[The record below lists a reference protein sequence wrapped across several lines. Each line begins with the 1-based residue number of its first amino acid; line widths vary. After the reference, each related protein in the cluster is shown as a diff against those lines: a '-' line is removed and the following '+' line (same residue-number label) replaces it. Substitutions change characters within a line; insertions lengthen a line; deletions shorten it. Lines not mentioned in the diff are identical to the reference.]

1 MQHRI
6 GVVGTGLMGFPIIC
20 NLFNDGF
27 GVIGYDISPKAIESL
42 KEKNIPVAD
51 NPRELACNSDVIIS
65 VLNEC
70 SQLRGMLEGKEG
82 LLSGVESKGESVI
95 IDFSTSD
102 PEESVPLGKYL
113 ATKKITYID
122 CGMTGG
128 RAGAVG
134 RKLVFMAGG
143 NKDIFEK
150 YKYILEKLAKSI
162 TYIGPSGCGHTMKLI
177 HNAVSHSTFLAVME
191 ATVLGKKLGMDIAA
205 MIEIFNIGN
214 ERSYATEVRFPKHI
228 LSGTYDMGYAYKSGY
243 KDMKLIM
250 KGAEKMQFNMPIGAA
265 TFDYWKY
272 AMDIGKPDEDVT
284 TMFKLLEI
292 KNAK

>member
-6 GVVGTGLMGFPIIC
+6 GVIGTGLMGFPIVC

-27 GVIGYDISPKAIESL
+27 GVTGYDINPKAIESL
-42 KEKNIPVAD
+42 KEKSIPVAK
-51 NPRELACNSDVIIS
+51 NAREVAMNSDVIIS

-70 SQLRGMLEGKEG
+70 SQLRGMLEGKDG
-82 LLSGVESKGESVI
+82 LLAGVENGKVI

-102 PEESVPLGKYL
+102 PEESVPLGEYL
-113 ATKKITYID
+113 ATKSITYMD

-134 RKLVFMAGG
+134 RKLVFMVGG
-143 NKDIFEK
+143 NKDTFEK

-177 HNAVSHSTFLAVME
+177 HNAVSHATFLAVME
-191 ATVLGKKLGMDIAA
+191 ATVLGKKLGMDITA

-214 ERSYATEVRFPKHI
+214 ARSYATEVRFPKHI
-228 LSGTYDMGYAYKSGY
+228 LTGTYDMGYAYKSGY

-250 KGAEKMQFNMPIGAA
+250 KSAEKMKFNMPIGAA
-265 TFDYWKY
+265 VFDYWKY

-284 TMFKLLEI
+284 TMFKLLEK

>member
-1 MQHRI
+1 MRHRI
-6 GVVGTGLMGFPIIC
+6 GVVGTGLMGFPIAC
-20 NLFNDGF
+20 NLFTDGF
-27 GVIGYDISPKAIESL
+27 EVTGYDISPKAIESL
-42 KEKNIPVAD
+42 KEKNIPLAE
-51 NPRELACNSDVIIS
+51 NPQDLARNSDVIIS

-70 SQLRGMLEGKEG
+70 SQLRGMLEGENG
-82 LLSGVESKGESVI
+82 LLSGVENGIDI

-102 PEESVPLGKYL
+102 PEESVPLGEYL
-113 ATKKITYID
+113 TTKNITYID

-128 RAGAVG
+128 RAGAVN

-143 NKDIFEK
+143 NKEVFEK

-162 TYIGPSGCGHTMKLI
+162 TYIGPSGCGHIMKLI

-191 ATVLGKKLGMDIAA
+191 AAVLGKKLGMDVAA

-214 ERSYATEVRFPKHI
+214 ARSYATEVRFPKHI
-228 LSGTYDMGYAYKSGY
+228 LTGTYDMGYAYKSGY
-243 KDMKLIM
+243 KDMKLVM
-250 KGAEKMQFNMPIGAA
+250 KSAEKMKFDMPIGGA

-292 KNAK
+292 KNAKK

>member
-6 GVVGTGLMGFPIIC
+6 GVIGTGLMGFPIVC

-27 GVIGYDISPKAIESL
+27 EVTGYDINPKAIESL
-42 KEKNIPVAD
+42 KEKSIPVAK
-51 NPRELACNSDVIIS
+51 NAREVAMNSDVIIS

-70 SQLRGMLEGKEG
+70 SQLRGMLEGKDG
-82 LLSGVESKGESVI
+82 LLAGVENSKVI

-102 PEESVPLGKYL
+102 PEESVPLGEYL
-113 ATKKITYID
+113 ATKSITYMD

-134 RKLVFMAGG
+134 RKLVFMVGG
-143 NKDIFEK
+143 NKDTFEK

-177 HNAVSHSTFLAVME
+177 HNAVSHATFLAVME
-191 ATVLGKKLGMDIAA
+191 ATVLGKKLGMDITA

-214 ERSYATEVRFPKHI
+214 ARSYATEVRFPKHI
-228 LSGTYDMGYAYKSGY
+228 LTGTYDMGYAYKSGY

-250 KGAEKMQFNMPIGAA
+250 KSAEKMKFNMPIGAA
-265 TFDYWKY
+265 AFDYWKY

-284 TMFKLLEI
+284 TMFKLLEK

>member
-20 NLFNDGF
+20 NLFDDGF
-27 GVIGYDISPKAIESL
+27 EAIGYDISQKAIESL

-51 NPRELACNSDVIIS
+51 NPRELARNSDVIIS

-70 SQLRGMLEGKEG
+70 SQLRGMLEGEKG
-82 LLSGVESKGESVI
+82 LLSGVEGEIVI

-102 PEESVPLGKYL
+102 PEESVPLGEYL
-113 ATKKITYID
+113 AAKNITYID

-128 RAGAVG
+128 RAGAVD
-134 RKLVFMAGG
+134 RKLVFMVGG

-150 YKYILEKLAKSI
+150 FKYILERLAKSI
-162 TYIGPSGCGHTMKLI
+162 TYLGPSGCGHTMKLI
-177 HNAVSHSTFLAVME
+177 HNAVSQSTFLAVME

-214 ERSYATEVRFPKHI
+214 ARSYATEVRFPKHI
-228 LSGTYDMGYAYKSGY
+228 LTGTYDMGYAYKSGY

-250 KGAEKMQFNMPIGAA
+250 KSAEKTRFNMPIGAA

-272 AMDIGKPDEDVT
+272 AMDTGKADEDVT

-292 KNAK
+292 RNAK